1 MSLFQKSIYLET
13 DYKFFSKKYI
23 EGYFQLF
30 KLHSF
35 VTKLFGNGNQIEF
48 LESFYLYLQ
57 VQEQCIWDFP
67 ITYILLHICISMT
80 SSESRLSSVVA
91 GLVFRLK
98 LKIRTQLKKSMITS
112 GEPLMLVALIGC
124 DPSIANVFY
133 SRFVILK
140 WKSRFVQANAS
151 VCLAKVDY
159 SLPLSL
165 L

>member
-1 MSLFQKSIYLET
+1 
-13 DYKFFSKKYI
+13 
-23 EGYFQLF
+23 
-30 KLHSF
+30 
-35 VTKLFGNGNQIEF
+35 
-48 LESFYLYLQ
+48 
-57 VQEQCIWDFP
+57 
-67 ITYILLHICISMT
+67 MT

-140 WKSRFVQANAS
+140 WKSRFVQEANAS

>member
-1 MSLFQKSIYLET
+1 MHFG
-13 DYKFFSKKYI
+13 FSHY
-23 EGYFQLF
+23 
-30 KLHSF
+30 
-35 VTKLFGNGNQIEF
+35 
-48 LESFYLYLQ
+48 
-57 VQEQCIWDFP
+57 
-67 ITYILLHICISMT
+67 LHICISMT
-80 SSESRLSSVVA
+80 SSSVFSSLLT

-165 L
+165 LWWYLLVCSKKGFFISFQMKTETFAGTSFSPFLLLLLFSSPKREIRC

>member
-1 MSLFQKSIYLET
+1 
-13 DYKFFSKKYI
+13 
-23 EGYFQLF
+23 
-30 KLHSF
+30 
-35 VTKLFGNGNQIEF
+35 
-48 LESFYLYLQ
+48 
-57 VQEQCIWDFP
+57 
-67 ITYILLHICISMT
+67 MT

-165 L
+165 LR

>member
-1 MSLFQKSIYLET
+1 
-13 DYKFFSKKYI
+13 
-23 EGYFQLF
+23 
-30 KLHSF
+30 
-35 VTKLFGNGNQIEF
+35 
-48 LESFYLYLQ
+48 
-57 VQEQCIWDFP
+57 
-67 ITYILLHICISMT
+67 MT

-151 VCLAKVDY
+151 VCLAKVD
-159 SLPLSL
+159 LPLVKSTLMISTGLFKEGFLPISFQMKTETFAGTSFSPFL
-165 L
+165 LLLLFSSPKREIRC